1 MNIIF
6 DLQILN
12 NNLPNEITIE
22 QDLALQTIYGH
33 IKERLMVLKD
43 EIDKEELN
51 FDGTPRLAIVIHTKR
66 NKVIPNNYSKGLSD
80 KIVSCFNENDG
91 IIIFERFKLAMK
103 DLLN

>member
-1 MNIIF
+1 MNLIF

-12 NNLPNEITIE
+12 SNLPNEITVE
-22 QDLALQTIYGH
+22 QDLALQTIYEH

-43 EIDKEELN
+43 EIDKEELI
-51 FDGTPRLAIVIHTKR
+51 FDGTPRPAIVIHTKR

-91 IIIFERFKLAMK
+91 VVIFEKFRLSMK
-103 DLLN
+103 EFLN